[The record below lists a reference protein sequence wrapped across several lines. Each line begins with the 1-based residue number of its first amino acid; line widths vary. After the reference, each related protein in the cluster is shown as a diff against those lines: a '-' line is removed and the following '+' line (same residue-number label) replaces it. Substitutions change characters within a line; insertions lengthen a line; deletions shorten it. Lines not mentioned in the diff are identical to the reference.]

1 MDKGINGP
9 NMNRRREE
17 LDKGQVTLIREKKD
31 SRESTEGKGRMGES
45 LRAHLEQMENFCS
58 NIQQIQLNCCNFLSV
73 LQE

>member
-17 LDKGQVTLIREKKD
+17 LDKGQVRLIREKKD
-31 SRESTEGKGRMGES
+31 SRESTEGKGRMG

-58 NIQQIQLNCCNFLSV
+58 NIQKILLNCCNFLSV
-73 LQE
+73 LKE